1 MLKLVKTATHPINDF
16 LFTLSPQFIWL
27 VTFLAVVCFGI
38 DIGLITGA
46 IFSVFTIVLRFYHP
60 KSRLLGQLPYTEIY
74 LDIHQHRAVKEIPG
88 VKIIQFTSPLF
99 FMNKDMFQES
109 VLKRTL
115 KNQTFKGCS
124 EGFDYGP
131 VNTLVLDCS
140 SMCFIDT
147 NGVEAIAE
155 VGFQLENFK
164 GAFQRPVLLCFP
176 IGNSNFYC
184 KRISGLAIKLELI

>member
-1 MLKLVKTATHPINDF
+1 MIIC
-16 LFTLSPQFIWL
+16 SPNSLQFIWL
-27 VTFLAVVCFGI
+27 VTFAAVVCFGI

-46 IFSVFTIVLRFYHP
+46 LFSVFTIVLRFYHP

-88 VKIIQFTSPLF
+88 IKIIQFTSPLF

-155 VGFQLENFK
+155 VGFQ
-164 GAFQRPVLLCFP
+164 GRSLLLSKTVQCHFSS
-176 IGNSNFYC
+176 IFSNFSTANEL
-184 KRISGLAIKLELI
+184 ISRLAIKLELN